1 MRIEKTATII
11 SSSTAAILVTIKL
24 VIGVMSGSI
33 AVLASAIDS
42 LLDLLVSVFNFFAL
56 HHSERAPDET
66 FNFGRGKLEALAAV
80 VEGSI
85 ISISGLFI
93 FYNAIE
99 KLITPRD
106 IAYMQASIIVMVV
119 SIVLTGLLV
128 LFLQSVARKS
138 NNLVIRADA
147 LHYRTDLF
155 TNGAIL
161 LSLAVIHFSDFQLI
175 DPLLGMA
182 IAAYMIYSA
191 YPIMKEGTMMLLDV
205 ALENEEIEKIIQ
217 LLDRQEQINGWH
229 YLKTRRAGSDIFVSV
244 HVVYNKN
251 ISLYDAHRISD
262 RIEAD
267 LEKLFKNDTVYSI
280 IHMDPYDDSD
290 ANAFQFSLKKSQT

>member
-1 MRIEKTATII
+1 MRIEKKATII
-11 SSSTAAILVTIKL
+11 SSSTAAILVTMKL
-24 VIGVMSGSI
+24 VVGMLSGSI

-42 LLDLLVSVFNFFAL
+42 LLDLLVSIFNFFAL

-93 FYNAIE
+93 LYNAIE

-106 IAYMQASIIVMVV
+106 IAYMNASLIVMTV
-119 SIVLTGLLV
+119 SIALTGLLV
-128 LFLQSVARKS
+128 LFLQFVAKKN

-161 LSLAVIHFSDFQLI
+161 LSLAVIHFSGFQLI

-182 IAAYMIYSA
+182 IAVYMVYSA
-191 YPIMKEGTMMLLDV
+191 YPIMKEGIMMLLDV
-205 ALENEEIEKIIQ
+205 ALNDEEIEKITR
-217 LLDRQEQINGWH
+217 LLNRQQQINGWH
-229 YLKTRRAGSDIFVSV
+229 YLKTRRAGSDIFMSV
-244 HVVYNKN
+244 HIVFSED
-251 ISLYDAHRISD
+251 ISLYNAHRVSD
-262 RIEAD
+262 KIEAD
-267 LEKLFKNDTVYSI
+267 LDRLFKDDNVHSI
-280 IHMDPYDDSD
+280 IHMDPFDDSD
-290 ANAFQFSLKKSQT
+290 ANDLHESRK